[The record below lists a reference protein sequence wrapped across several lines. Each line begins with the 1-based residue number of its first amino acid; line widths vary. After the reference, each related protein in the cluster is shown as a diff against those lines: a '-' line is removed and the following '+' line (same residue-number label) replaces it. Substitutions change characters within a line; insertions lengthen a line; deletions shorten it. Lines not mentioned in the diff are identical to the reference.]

1 MPLLPTLSTKPR
13 GRDAG
18 RRVALLATTLLG
30 AALGILL
37 PGPRARAA
45 SPVDGPY
52 VDLGAG
58 YNLLADIYAHPRL
71 TPENQ
76 PATRYRFGEG
86 FVGAGALGWGFGNGL
101 RVEVEGAYDYN
112 VPANRV
118 TTAVPARAD
127 GNQGTYGVFG
137 NVFYDLD
144 PKLVGINED
153 FVHPYAG
160 VGAGVLWTH
169 FAPFTTY
176 AQDNSQVF
184 RLGGTGANFAYQGIV
199 GLGFPIGAV
208 PGLTATVDYRL
219 IGIQVNSGAA
229 GESFTPR
236 GVSKGSVDLSPAFLH
251 QFTVGLS
258 YAFFHPA
265 PPAPPAPVAVATPPA
280 QVARTYLVFFDWD
293 RSDLTGRARQ
303 VIGEAAAASSRVQTT
318 RIEVNGY
325 TDRTGSAGYNQALSV
340 RRARSVQAELVRD
353 GVPAAA
359 IAIHGYGETN
369 PLVPTADGVG
379 EPQNRRV
386 EIILH

>member
-1 MPLLPTLSTKPR
+1 MHPPFSIKL
-13 GRDAG
+13 D
-18 RRVALLATTLLG
+18 RRAVLLASTLLG
-30 AALGILL
+30 ASLAVLL
-37 PGPRARAA
+37 PASCALAA

-52 VDLGAG
+52 IDLGAG
-58 YNLLADIYAHPRL
+58 YNLLADVYAHPRL

-86 FVGAGALGWGFGNGL
+86 FVGAGAVGWGFGNGL

-144 PKLVGINED
+144 PKLVGIDEE
-153 FVHPYAG
+153 FVHPYFG

-169 FAPFTTY
+169 FAPFSTY
-176 AQDNSQVF
+176 AQDNSEVF
-184 RLGGTGANFAYQGIV
+184 RLGGTGTNFAYQGII
-199 GLGFPIGAV
+199 GLGFPIKAV
-208 PGLTATVDYRL
+208 TGLTATVDYRL
-219 IGIQVNSGAA
+219 IGIQVDSGAV

-236 GVSKGSVDLSPAFLH
+236 GVSKGTVDLSPAFLH

-265 PPAPPAPVAVATPPA
+265 PPAPAATPIAAATPPVQA
-280 QVARTYLVFFDWD
+280 ARTYLVFFDWD
-293 RSDLTGRARQ
+293 RSDLTERTRQ
-303 VIGEAAAASSRVQTT
+303 IIAEAASAASHVQAT

-325 TDRTGSAGYNQALSV
+325 TDRSGTPVYNQALSL

-353 GVPAAA
+353 GVPAAG
-359 IAIHGYGETN
+359 IAIRGYGETN
-369 PLVPTADGVG
+369 PLVPTADGVR

-386 EIILH
+386 EIILR